1 MTTPAPATPAA
12 EISPELVK
20 QLRDK
25 TSAGMMDCKKA
36 LVEAKGDLAA
46 AETILRKKG
55 AASASKKAGREA
67 KEGVIGSY
75 IHIGDKVGVLVEI
88 NCETD
93 FVARNESFR
102 AFVKDVTLQVAA
114 ATPLFVKR
122 DEVPES
128 LLAVERDVAGASVK
142 GKPAAVVEKILAGK
156 LDKYYSTVCLL
167 EQTFVKD
174 NTKTISDL
182 LNAQDRRAGRE
193 HRHPPLHPLPGGRDA
208 GRPCAR
214 ACSSRGLAFMMQRR
228 SMTVALFGRP
238 ATPRV
243 RVLSGRSTKPLPARV
258 RLAVEEQRL
267 QSRRGD
273 INNLPRSRRSLEP
286 SPPKQH
292 PNHPKP
298 RKTFSFQE
306 IREDRHHQCTKE
318 NVIS

>member
-1 MTTPAPATPAA
+1 MTVARFPQIIMSTTAT

-75 IHIGDKVGVLVEI
+75 IHVGDKVGVLVEI

-128 LLAVERDVAGASVK
+128 LLATERDVAAGQVQ
-142 GKPAAVVEKILAGK
+142 GKPAAVIEGSMKAGTLGK
-156 LDKYYSTVCLL
+156 DS
-167 EQTFVKD
+167 VK
-174 NTKTISDL
+174 
-182 LNAQDRRAGRE
+182 
-193 HRHPPLHPLPGGRDA
+193 
-208 GRPCAR
+208 
-214 ACSSRGLAFMMQRR
+214 
-228 SMTVALFGRP
+228 P
-238 ATPRV
+238 A
-243 RVLSGRSTKPLPARV
+243 
-258 RLAVEEQRL
+258 EEE
-267 QSRRGD
+267 
-273 INNLPRSRRSLEP
+273 SLTGV
-286 SPPKQH
+286 SA
-292 PNHPKP
+292 
-298 RKTFSFQE
+298 
-306 IREDRHHQCTKE
+306 
-318 NVIS
+318 

>member
-1 MTTPAPATPAA
+1 MSTTATPMTTTAPASP
-12 EISPELVK
+12 EGDNISPELVK

-25 TSAGMMDCKKA
+25 TSAGMMDCKKE
-36 LVEAKGDLAA
+36 LVEAKGDLAL

-55 AASASKKAGREA
+55 ASSASKKAGREA

-174 NTKTISDL
+174 NTKTINDL
-182 LNAQDRRAGRE
+182 LNGKISELGENIVIRRFTRFQVGETLAA
-193 HRHPPLHPLPGGRDA
+193 P
-208 GRPCAR
+208 
-214 ACSSRGLAFMMQRR
+214 SSAPE
-228 SMTVALFGRP
+228 AP
-238 ATPRV
+238 
-243 RVLSGRSTKPLPARV
+243 
-258 RLAVEEQRL
+258 
-267 QSRRGD
+267 
-273 INNLPRSRRSLEP
+273 
-286 SPPKQH
+286 
-292 PNHPKP
+292 
-298 RKTFSFQE
+298 
-306 IREDRHHQCTKE
+306 
-318 NVIS
+318 

>member
-1 MTTPAPATPAA
+1 MTTTAPASP
-12 EISPELVK
+12 EGDNNISPELVK

-36 LVEAKGDLAA
+36 LVEAKGDLTL

-75 IHIGDKVGVLVEI
+75 IHVGDKVGVLVEI

-128 LLAVERDVAGASVK
+128 LLAVERDVASASVK

-182 LNAQDRRAGRE
+182 LNGKIAELGENIVIRRFTRFQVGETLAGQ
-193 HRHPPLHPLPGGRDA
+193 A
-208 GRPCAR
+208 
-214 ACSSRGLAFMMQRR
+214 
-228 SMTVALFGRP
+228 P
-238 ATPRV
+238 APEETP
-243 RVLSGRSTKPLPARV
+243 A
-258 RLAVEEQRL
+258 A
-267 QSRRGD
+267 
-273 INNLPRSRRSLEP
+273 
-286 SPPKQH
+286 
-292 PNHPKP
+292 
-298 RKTFSFQE
+298 
-306 IREDRHHQCTKE
+306 
-318 NVIS
+318 

>member
-1 MTTPAPATPAA
+1 MTTAAPASP
-12 EISPELVK
+12 EGDNNISPDLVK
-20 QLRDK
+20 KLRDK

-36 LVEAKGDLAA
+36 LVEAKGDLAQ

-114 ATPLFVKR
+114 ATPLYVKR
-122 DEVPES
+122 DEVPEN
-128 LLAVERDVAGASVK
+128 LLAIERDVASASVK
-142 GKPAAVVEKILAGK
+142 GKPAAVVEKILEGK

-182 LNAQDRRAGRE
+182 LNAKIAELGENILIRRFTRFQVGE
-193 HRHPPLHPLPGGRDA
+193 TLGGQA
-208 GRPCAR
+208 
-214 ACSSRGLAFMMQRR
+214 
-228 SMTVALFGRP
+228 P
-238 ATPRV
+238 AAEETP
-243 RVLSGRSTKPLPARV
+243 TA
-258 RLAVEEQRL
+258 
-267 QSRRGD
+267 
-273 INNLPRSRRSLEP
+273 
-286 SPPKQH
+286 
-292 PNHPKP
+292 
-298 RKTFSFQE
+298 
-306 IREDRHHQCTKE
+306 
-318 NVIS
+318 

>member
-1 MTTPAPATPAA
+1 MTTPAPASPAA

-36 LVEAKGDLAA
+36 LVEAKGDLAL

-75 IHIGDKVGVLVEI
+75 IHVGDKVGVLVEI

-114 ATPLFVKR
+114 ATPLYVKR

-128 LLAVERDVAGASVK
+128 LLAVERDVASASVK
-142 GKPAAVVEKILAGK
+142 GKPAAVVDKIIAGK

-174 NTKTISDL
+174 NAKTINDL
-182 LNAQDRRAGRE
+182 LTAKIAELGENIVIRRFTRFQVGETLAG
-193 HRHPPLHPLPGGRDA
+193 A
-208 GRPCAR
+208 A
-214 ACSSRGLAFMMQRR
+214 
-228 SMTVALFGRP
+228 P
-238 ATPRV
+238 ATEATP
-243 RVLSGRSTKPLPARV
+243 TP
-258 RLAVEEQRL
+258 
-267 QSRRGD
+267 
-273 INNLPRSRRSLEP
+273 
-286 SPPKQH
+286 
-292 PNHPKP
+292 
-298 RKTFSFQE
+298 
-306 IREDRHHQCTKE
+306 
-318 NVIS
+318 